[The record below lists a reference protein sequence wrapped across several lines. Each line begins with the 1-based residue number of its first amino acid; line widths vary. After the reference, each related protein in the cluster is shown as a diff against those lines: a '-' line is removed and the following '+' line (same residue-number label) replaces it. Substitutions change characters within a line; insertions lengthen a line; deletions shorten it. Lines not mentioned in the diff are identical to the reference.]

1 MQPKRG
7 RLLWAALLSL
17 LLVAAACGGDDS
29 EEETGS
35 ASAPGNTTETTEAGS
50 GGTGEDEEKG
60 SIVVGST
67 NFSEQQILANMYALV
82 LEDAGYDVE
91 TKLNLGSREV
101 VEPAL
106 EAGEID
112 LYPEYAATLLEF
124 LNNGAG
130 EASADVDET
139 VAALAPL
146 AEEKGFTVLEPSEAQ
161 DQNAIVVLPETAEE
175 HGLETISDLEP
186 VAGELVFG
194 GPPECPER
202 PFCLLGLEETYGLSF
217 KEFRPL
223 DAGGPLTREALENG
237 TIDVGLF
244 FSSFIPDETW
254 VMLEDDKGLQRSD
267 NLIPAIR
274 TDVLD
279 DEITELLNAVS
290 AALDTETLTE
300 LNLRVDPGR
309 EDPED
314 VAREFL
320 EEEGLLGS

>member
-1 MQPKRG
+1 MRLNRA
-7 RLLWAALLSL
+7 RLLLAVLMSL

-29 EEETGS
+29 EEETGDATS
-35 ASAPGNTTETTEAGS
+35 TTAGDDGDSEGEA
-50 GGTGEDEEKG
+50 KG
-60 SIVVGST
+60 SVVVGST
-67 NFSEQQILANMYALV
+67 NFSEQQILAHMYAIV

-112 LYPEYAATLLEF
+112 VYPEYAATLLEF
-124 LNNGAG
+124 LNKGAG
-130 EASADVDET
+130 EASGDVDET
-139 VAALAPL
+139 VEILGPL

-161 DQNAIVVLPETAEE
+161 DQNALVVLPETAEE

-217 KEFRPL
+217 EEFKPL

-244 FSSFIPDETW
+244 FSSFIPDPEW
-254 VMLEDDKGLQRSD
+254 VVLEDDKGLQRSD
-267 NLIPAIR
+267 NLIPAVR
-274 TDVLD
+274 TEVLD
-279 DEITELLNAVS
+279 DEIEELLNAVS
-290 AALDTETLTE
+290 AALDTDKLTE
-300 LNLRVDPGR
+300 LNLQVDQDR
-309 EDPED
+309 EDPAD
-314 VAREFL
+314 VARAFL
-320 EEEGLLGS
+320 EEEGLIEGG

>member
-1 MQPKRG
+1 MKRA
-7 RLLWAALLSL
+7 RLLLAVLLSL
-17 LLVAAACGGDDS
+17 LLVAAACGSDDS
-29 EEETGS
+29 DEETGGS
-35 ASAPGNTTETTEAGS
+35 ASGSDTSDTTAAEGDEGAAG
-50 GGTGEDEEKG
+50 EKG
-60 SIVVGST
+60 EVVVGST

-112 LYPEYAATLLEF
+112 VYPEYAATLLEF
-124 LNNGAG
+124 LNKGAG
-130 EASADVDET
+130 EASGDVNET
-139 VAALAPL
+139 VEILRPL

-161 DQNAIVVLPETAEE
+161 DQNALAVLPETAEE
-175 HGLETISDLEP
+175 HGLSTISDLES
-186 VAGELVFG
+186 VAGQLVFG

-202 PFCLLGLEETYGLSF
+202 PFCLLGLEETYGLEFEDF
-217 KEFRPL
+217 KAL

-244 FSSFIPDETW
+244 FSSFIPDPSW
-254 VMLEDDKGLQRSD
+254 VVLEDDKGLQRSD

-274 TDVLD
+274 TDIVD
-279 DEITELLNAVS
+279 DEIEELLNSVS
-290 AALDTETLTE
+290 AALDTDKLTE
-300 LNLRVDPGR
+300 LNLKVDQDR

-314 VAREFL
+314 VARAFL

>member
-1 MQPKRG
+1 MRLTRA
-7 RLLWAALLSL
+7 RLLLAVVMSL

-29 EEETGS
+29 EEETGDATS
-35 ASAPGNTTETTEAGS
+35 TTAGD
-50 GGTGEDEEKG
+50 GGDEGDGEDKG
-60 SIVVGST
+60 SVVVGST
-67 NFSEQQILANMYALV
+67 NFSEQEILAHMYAIV

-91 TKLNLGSREV
+91 TKLKLGSREV

-124 LNNGAG
+124 LNKGAG

-139 VAALAPL
+139 VDTLRPL

-175 HGLETISDLEP
+175 HGLEAISDLEP

-244 FSSFIPDETW
+244 FSSFIPDPDW
-254 VMLEDDKGLQRSD
+254 VLLEDDEGLQRSD

-274 TDVLD
+274 AEVLD
-279 DEITELLNAVS
+279 DEIEELLNAVS
-290 AALDTETLTE
+290 AALDTDKLTE
-300 LNLRVDPGR
+300 LNLKVDQDR

-314 VAREFL
+314 VARAFL
-320 EEEGLLGS
+320 EEEGLIEGG

>member
-1 MQPKRG
+1 MQPKRA
-7 RLLWAALLSL
+7 RLLLAVLLSF

-35 ASAPGNTTETTEAGS
+35 ASPSAPAEGEGASEGEGEA
-50 GGTGEDEEKG
+50 KG
-60 SIVVGST
+60 RIVVGST
-67 NFSEQQILANMYALV
+67 NFSEQQILAHMYALV
-82 LEDAGYDVE
+82 LEDAGYDVQ

-130 EASADVDET
+130 EASAEVEET
-139 VAALAPL
+139 VEKLRPL

-175 HGLETISDLEP
+175 YGLESISDLEP

-217 KEFRPL
+217 KEFKPL
-223 DAGGPLTREALENG
+223 DAGGPLTRESLANG

-244 FSSFIPDETW
+244 FSSFIPDPEW

-267 NLIPAIR
+267 NLIPAVR
-274 TDVLD
+274 TEVLN
-279 DEITELLNAVS
+279 DEIAELLDAVS

-300 LNLRVDPGR
+300 LNIKVDQDR

-314 VAREFL
+314 VARAFL
-320 EEEGLLGS
+320 EEEGLIGA

>member
-1 MQPKRG
+1 MRSKRG
-7 RLLWAALLSL
+7 RLLWAVLLSL

-29 EEETGS
+29 ESDEETGS
-35 ASAPGNTTETTEAGS
+35 ASGSPSGTSDTTAADE
-50 GGTGEDEEKG
+50 EEKG
-60 SIVVGST
+60 SVVVGST

-112 LYPEYAATLLEF
+112 IYPEYAATLLEF
-124 LNNGAG
+124 LNDGAG
-130 EASADVDET
+130 EASADVTET
-139 VAALAPL
+139 VEALTPL
-146 AEEKGFTVLEPSEAQ
+146 AEDRGFTVLEPSEAQ

-175 HGLETISDLEP
+175 HGLETISDLEA

-244 FSSFIPDETW
+244 FSSFIPDESW

-267 NLIPAIR
+267 NLIPAVR

-279 DEITELLNAVS
+279 DEIEELLNAVS

-309 EDPED
+309 EDAED
-314 VAREFL
+314 VARDFL
-320 EEEGLLGS
+320 EQEGLLGS

>member
-1 MQPKRG
+1 MHLKRA
-7 RLLWAALLSL
+7 RLLLAVLLSL
-17 LLVAAACGGDDS
+17 LLVAAACGGDD
-29 EEETGS
+29 EEETG
-35 ASAPGNTTETTEAGS
+35 APTTEGDTTETSGDDGDGEA
-50 GGTGEDEEKG
+50 KG
-60 SIVVGST
+60 KIVVGST
-67 NFSEQQILANMYALV
+67 NFSEQAILAHMYALV

-124 LNNGAG
+124 LNKGAG
-130 EASADVDET
+130 EASGDVDET
-139 VAALAPL
+139 VEILLPL

-175 HGLETISDLEP
+175 QGLVTISDLEP

-202 PFCLLGLEETYGLSF
+202 PFCLLGLEETYGLRF
-217 KEFRPL
+217 KEFKPL

-244 FSSFIPDETW
+244 FSSFIPDPEW
-254 VMLEDDKGLQRSD
+254 VLLEDDKGLQRSD

-274 TDVLD
+274 TEVLD
-279 DEITELLNAVS
+279 DEIEELLNAVS
-290 AALDTETLTE
+290 AALDTEKLTE

-309 EDPED
+309 EDPEQ
-314 VAREFL
+314 VARDFL
-320 EEEGLLGS
+320 EEEGLIEAG